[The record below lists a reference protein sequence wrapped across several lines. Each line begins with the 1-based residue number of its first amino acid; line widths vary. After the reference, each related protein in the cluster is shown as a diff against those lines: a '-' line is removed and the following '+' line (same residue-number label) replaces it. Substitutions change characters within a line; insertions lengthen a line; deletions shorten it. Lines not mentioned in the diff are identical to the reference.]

1 MNKSFQYTP
10 TETGSQQ
17 QPASSAQNSQ
27 TQPHHSFTSLN
38 NAWNENFNDF
48 TNNNGMGT
56 NNCNGAS
63 NLNNNNNYQTNI
75 ASRRRHR
82 SEINHST
89 KIKNANFT
97 NDDYFMN
104 RMINGASSHD
114 SDLNTVSKYCRCW
127 CQTWA
132 EVLIRRA
139 TGTTRLIV
147 RVENNLGD
155 FPNWTSSMDEDD
167 SLGQIF
173 KNSNSD
179 VNLAMKMQQ
188 CFESFQNL
196 DSTKP
201 IQEEKVTVNNDQQQS
216 IQEQPQK
223 TVKTSQS
230 VARAASFGSR
240 TSQTNPVFNER
251 DLTKGHVR
259 KLEKNYSFEENTPEG
274 SQQNLTSISADCENT
289 VTCLDPQQ
297 INTFRDRGHTI
308 SVMTPVQKS
317 LSSNSV
323 VSGQSQPVLESSMS
337 ASNMNLSAARQPISP
352 AGLSPQF
359 VFLQLYY
366 NPMLREE
373 FCSCGLG
380 NNSIDKPIQLERNE
394 LLKRSLGI
402 FDRITPYETHKIGV
416 LYVGPG
422 QMNSRSEILANR
434 IGSFRYSKFLKEI
447 GQLISL
453 EEVDPRVFYVGGL
466 TANDGPYAISWCDH
480 LVQMIFHVATLMPT
494 QITDPNCNNKMAHIG
509 NDLVCIVYNNSGAKV
524 DLANLKVNNL
534 FLKVLNDLIINSIS
548 IHLGRFWQSSSS
560 NGNDNTVGI

>member
-10 TETGSQQ
+10 TETGNNNNNQHNQQ
-17 QPASSAQNSQ
+17 QPPSTQPNQA
-27 TQPHHSFTSLN
+27 QPHHSFTNLN
-38 NAWNENFNDF
+38 NSWNFNEF
-48 TNNNGMGT
+48 NNNPNGTNTNNN
-56 NNCNGAS
+56 NGAS
-63 NLNNNNNYQTNI
+63 NLNNSSYQTNI

-104 RMINGASSHD
+104 RMMNGASSHD

-155 FPNWTSSMDEDD
+155 FPNWTSSIDEDD

-179 VNLAMKMQQ
+179 LNLAMKMQQ
-188 CFESFQNL
+188 CFDSFQNL
-196 DSTKP
+196 DSNEP
-201 IQEEKVTVNNDQQQS
+201 IQEEKITGNNEQTIEEQP
-216 IQEQPQK
+216 QPQK

-240 TSQTNPVFNER
+240 TSQTNSVFNER
-251 DLTKGHVR
+251 ELAKGHVR

-274 SQQNLTSISADCENT
+274 SQQNLTSISADGDNT
-289 VTCLDPQQ
+289 VTGLDSQQQ

-359 VFLQLYY
+359 VFLQFFY

-373 FCSCGLG
+373 PCPCGLG

-422 QMNSRSEILANR
+422 QMNRSEILANR

-494 QITDPNCNNKMAHIG
+494 QMTDPNCNNKMAHIG

-524 DLANLKVNNL
+524 DLANLKVIFFEL
-534 FLKVLNDLIINSIS
+534 LNSRN
-548 IHLGRFWQSSSS
+548 
-560 NGNDNTVGI
+560 